1 MRIKTTSKVGE
12 EAAIR
17 QEKQDHPKSPA
28 VRATVLLSL
37 DGGWRWLQRRSG
49 KRAGRRTYAFV
60 G

>member
-17 QEKQDHPKSPA
+17 QEKQDHPKSLA

-37 DGGWRWLQRRSG
+37 DGGWR
-49 KRAGRRTYAFV
+49 
-60 G
+60 